1 MQSKKKMFGILWS
14 VWVVFGFVEVGRL
27 NKYCLWETNLVFY
40 LKIVGLMWQSV
51 NLLWKTAV

>member
-1 MQSKKKMFGILWS
+1 MFGILWS